1 MCLYSH
7 ASDPL
12 YYLTFWF
19 PFFYFY
25 FKFLVLLSTLIMII
39 FSLSDRMRND
49 LLHKKLVNIHSWDEF
64 DVLNMGSSITCQDVS
79 FWVSNFRVFLWKFR
93 DLDSWCLIRNFF
105 PITLNSKCIWLK
117 LKHVMCGWVYN
128 ITISSL
134 PPYSSGMFQ
143 FQCYW
148 NLYLSALLYSCF
160 GIL

>member
-79 FWVSNFRVFLWKFR
+79 F
-93 DLDSWCLIRNFF
+93 
-105 PITLNSKCIWLK
+105 
-117 LKHVMCGWVYN
+117 
-128 ITISSL
+128 
-134 PPYSSGMFQ
+134 
-143 FQCYW
+143 
-148 NLYLSALLYSCF
+148 
-160 GIL
+160 